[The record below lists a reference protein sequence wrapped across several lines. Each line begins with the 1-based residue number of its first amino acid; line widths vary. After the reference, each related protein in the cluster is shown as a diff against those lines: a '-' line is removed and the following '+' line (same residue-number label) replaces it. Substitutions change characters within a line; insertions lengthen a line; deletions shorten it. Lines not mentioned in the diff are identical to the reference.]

1 MTKIQFETVTGEVLE
16 YEDIEEIPCRHKNIE
31 YSRIESIEHLSIW
44 ICSKCGK
51 RFNQS
56 QLEDEVTK

>member
-31 YSRIESIEHLSIW
+31 Y
-44 ICSKCGK
+44 
-51 RFNQS
+51 
-56 QLEDEVTK
+56 